1 MTSVPQ
7 PGDVWFVDFGY
18 DEKPRHALVLS
29 VKKDARLAL
38 ATVVTITKQFGGTPY
53 EVTLPRVPWLREQSY
68 INAQSLQPVQFSEF
82 ARKAPG
88 RFDERVIEQVRKSVR
103 DWLSL

>member
-1 MTSVPQ
+1 M
-7 PGDVWFVDFGY
+7 DFGV

-29 VKKDARLAL
+29 AKREARLAL
-38 ATVVTITKQFGGTPY
+38 ATVVTITTQFGGTPF

-68 INAQSLQPVQFSEF
+68 INAQSLQPVPFHEF

-88 RFDERVIEQVRKSVR
+88 RFDAAIVEQVRQTVR
-103 DWLSL
+103 GWLAP